1 MPWGRLAITLTGI
14 ASLLRHFR
22 NGCLGVAG
30 KKGTESQV
38 VRHEATDI
46 REQS

>member
-1 MPWGRLAITLTGI
+1 MSWGRLAIALTGI
-14 ASLLRHFR
+14 APLLRHFR

-38 VRHEATDI
+38 VRHEAANI